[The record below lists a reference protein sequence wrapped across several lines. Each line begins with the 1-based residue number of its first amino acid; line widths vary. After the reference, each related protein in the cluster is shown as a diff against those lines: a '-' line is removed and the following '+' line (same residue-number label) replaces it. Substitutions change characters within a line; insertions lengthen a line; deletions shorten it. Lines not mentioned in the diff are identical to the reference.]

1 MIPKHVLVEL
11 LLDQEGISFRTII
24 GDEVFA
30 ISKGTVRPIDGL
42 VKPIPF
48 GEIYL
53 RDIYEAVEFINKHG
67 LRRC

>member
-1 MIPKHVLVEL
+1 MIPNHVLVSL
-11 LLDQEGISFRTII
+11 LLYQEGIGFSII
-24 GDEVFA
+24 TGDEVLKL
-30 ISKGTVRPIDGL
+30 SKGKVRPSDGL

-48 GEIYL
+48 GEVYL